1 MRMPAVN
8 DNDLTMDITS
18 LMPEATLPDVE
29 CRPQSKTAA
38 RMDEEVFRAFYE
50 RTARQVW
57 AYLSRIS
64 DPQMADDLLQEAYYR
79 LYRAG
84 DAYEGESHRRNAL
97 FRIATNLV
105 HDSRRRR
112 RGRTAVSLS
121 HGDELELQQVAGDNA
136 ERVAGRI
143 DLRRALTRLRP
154 QQREILWLAYAQGL
168 SHDEI
173 AGVTGASRKSIKS
186 LLYRA
191 RQKLA
196 ALLRGGGGSRE

>member
-1 MRMPAVN
+1 MPALN
-8 DNDLTMDITS
+8 DYDLTMDITS

-29 CRPQSKTAA
+29 CRPRSKTAA
-38 RMDEEVFRAFYE
+38 RMGEESFRAFYE
-50 RTARQVW
+50 RTARQLW
-57 AYLSRIS
+57 AYLVRITNER
-64 DPQMADDLLQEAYYR
+64 QLADDLLQETYYR
-79 LYRAG
+79 LFRAG
-84 DAYEGESHRRNAL
+84 DAYENESHRRHAL

-105 HDSRRRR
+105 HDARRRR
-112 RGRTAVSLS
+112 RGRIDVPLS
-121 HGDELELQQVAGDNA
+121 RDDEPDFELVAGDTPD
-136 ERVAGRI
+136 RVAKRI
-143 DLRRALTRLRP
+143 DVRQALARLQP

-196 ALLRGGGGSRE
+196 ALLRGEGGRRE